1 MLQKHGTSRALFRK
15 HFGPLAFAAAVLLPV
30 GNATWADDF
39 NQGRRGNEAGDDRAS
54 RLIKTIPVPVST
66 SNSTAGAMYSVDISW
81 VDQARQL
88 YFLAVPS
95 NNAVDDVEAMTA
107 TFLKQI
113 QPNNDHKPF
122 QVTATPALHT
132 IRAGTNTVLT

>member
-1 MLQKHGTSRALFRK
+1 MAVLPVQVEQRSIGRKDMLQKHGMLCALFRR
-15 HFGPLAFAAAVLLPV
+15 HFAPLTFAAVALLSV

-88 YFLAVPS
+88 YFLADRS
-95 NNAVDDVEAMTA
+95 NKAVDVVDAKTD
-107 TFLKQI
+107 TFLKQ
-113 QPNNDHKPF
+113 
-122 QVTATPALHT
+122 
-132 IRAGTNTVLT
+132 